1 MGKTDFFYLPQ
12 KLEHG
17 VIHLLAFGKQ
27 NSIDK
32 WQEIQNSSAEQ
43 VSDKINKI
51 NKHVK
56 PIVNLS
62 SSFDWSSSCYI
73 AKQKLCILLE
83 EHHTN

>member
-43 VSDKINKI
+43 VSDKINK
-51 NKHVK
+51 
-56 PIVNLS
+56 
-62 SSFDWSSSCYI
+62 
-73 AKQKLCILLE
+73 
-83 EHHTN
+83 